1 MIQFC
6 THYGMHFIAPGF
18 IAYFFFQKNWKKT
31 YLLLLLTMLVDLDHL
46 FATPLFDP
54 ERCSINYH
62 PLHSYY
68 AMLVY
73 AILLIP
79 NKTRI
84 VAIGLL
90 FHMLT
95 DYLDCLWL

>member
-1 MIQFC
+1 MVQII
-6 THYGMHFIAPGF
+6 THYGMHFMAPGF
-18 IAYFFFQKNWKKT
+18 IAYFFFKENWKKV
-31 YLLLLLTMLVDLDHL
+31 YFVFILTMLVDLDHVV
-46 FATPLFDP
+46 ANPVFDAN
-54 ERCSINYH
+54 RCSIGYH

-68 AMLVY
+68 AIIVY
-73 AILLIP
+73 SILLIP

-95 DYLDCLWL
+95 DYLDCLWV